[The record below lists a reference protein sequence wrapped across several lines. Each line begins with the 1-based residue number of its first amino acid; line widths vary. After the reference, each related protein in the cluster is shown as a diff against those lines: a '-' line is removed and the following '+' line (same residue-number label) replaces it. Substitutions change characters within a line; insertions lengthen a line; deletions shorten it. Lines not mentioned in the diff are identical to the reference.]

1 MQLQQ
6 LRYFIA
12 VVEHGGFTRAAEH
25 LGRTQQAVSK
35 ALRLL
40 EDELGVRLLDREAGV
55 PRPTAFGQQLIEF
68 ARGVSR
74 DEAAF
79 RMRLQSVRTVDSG
92 TVRIGASPTVAASL
106 VASAAVT
113 LGEQNPGLGI
123 TVIDGIQGSLVPAL
137 LRQEIDVA
145 VYIRT
150 SADDALLEGLA
161 TETLTQQDYRLIAA
175 RSHPL
180 AGRKRP
186 LTAAELGGC
195 AWVLGA
201 NSGDVEAAWREAFDS
216 EGLPLPRPGL
226 VTTSIEF
233 CRAILMRGQHLSI
246 LPLGLIE
253 QERVS
258 GDLVALP
265 APAFEWQRPV
275 AMTYR
280 TGSLQEAHVLAA
292 IRALHQVAMRT
303 GATGTARST
312 LS

>member
-12 VVEHGGFTRAAEH
+12 VIEHGGFTRAAEH

-40 EDELGVRLLDREAGV
+40 EEELGVRLLDREAGV
-55 PRPTAFGQQLIEF
+55 PRPTAFEQQLIEF
-68 ARGVSR
+68 ARGVTR

-79 RMRLQSVRTVDSG
+79 RTRLQLLRAVDSG

-106 VASAAVT
+106 VTSAAVV
-113 LGEQNPGLGI
+113 LGAQNPGLGI

-150 SADDALLEGLA
+150 DQGDALMEGLA
-161 TETLTQQDYRLIAA
+161 TETLTHQDYRLIAA
-175 RSHPL
+175 RSHRLTHSGRALDL
-180 AGRKRP
+180 AD
-186 LTAAELGGC
+186 LDGC
-195 AWVLGA
+195 EWVLGA
-201 NSGDVEAAWREAFDS
+201 NSGDVEAAWREVFDS
-216 EGLPLPRPGL
+216 AGLPLPQPSL

-233 CRAILMRGQHLSI
+233 CRGVLMRGQHLSV

-253 QERVS
+253 QDIASGQLVS
-258 GDLVALP
+258 LP
-265 APAFEWQRPV
+265 AQAFQWQRPV

-280 TGSLQEAHVLAA
+280 TGSMQDSRVLAA
-292 IRALHQVAMRT
+292 IRALHQVAMRST
-303 GATGTARST
+303 STGTD
-312 LS
+312 L